1 MESPFTLIPVPSVLV
16 CLQVHREI
24 MPLYRRGGSLWIA
37 PSGANPDGL
46 KRKKQDQNRQLD
58 RYSDSHNSTHCLT
71 QQGAGSRQTCASAV
85 AETGT
90 PAMIRIHLDCFGPLL
105 LKILSCS
112 RVIAG
117 KHDPDRRDCY
127 LLFHS
132 SRSMQ

>member
-46 KRKKQDQNRQLD
+46 KRKKQDQNRQQD

-71 QQGAGSRQTCASAV
+71 QQGAGSRQTCASRSEEHTSELQSRGHLV
-85 AETGT
+85 CRLLLEKKKAERRTHARRT
-90 PAMIRIHLDCFGPLL
+90 KNSVTNLHTKKGPLS
-105 LKILSCS
+105 K
-112 RVIAG
+112 
-117 KHDPDRRDCY
+117 DN
-127 LLFHS
+127 
-132 SRSMQ
+132 

>member
-1 MESPFTLIPVPSVLV
+1 MESPFTLTSEPPEIV
-16 CLQVHREI
+16 CLQAHRGV

-37 PSGANPDGL
+37 PSGANPVGL
-46 KRKKQDQNRQLD
+46 KWKKQDQNRQQD

-71 QQGAGSRQTCASAV
+71 QQGAGGRQTCASAV

-105 LKILSCS
+105 PKKLSCS

-117 KHDPDRRDCY
+117 KHDPDRRDGH
-127 LLFHS
+127 LL
-132 SRSMQ
+132 

>member
-46 KRKKQDQNRQLD
+46 KRKKQDQNRQQD

-71 QQGAGSRQTCASAV
+71 QQGAGSRQTCASAC

-90 PAMIRIHLDCFGPLL
+90 PALGSEYTWTVSAHFF
-105 LKILSCS
+105 LKISPAAERS
-112 RVIAG
+112 RAT
-117 KHDPDRRDCY
+117 
-127 LLFHS
+127 
-132 SRSMQ
+132 RSGQT